1 MRYFLILIM
10 ACCLSACASEPTTI
24 ELPDGSCY
32 IITSTDN
39 SVVNAQLD
47 GVGTIGVDKTGGDS
61 DFKWF
66 LINAMN
72 QTQINVG
79 DGGND

>member
-1 MRYFLILIM
+1 MKILFILLV
-10 ACCLSACASEPTTI
+10 CCLSACASIPTTI

-32 IITSTDN
+32 IITSEDK
-39 SVVNAQLD
+39 SIVNAQLD

-79 DGGND
+79 DGGDD

>member
-1 MRYFLILIM
+1 
-10 ACCLSACASEPTTI
+10 
-24 ELPDGSCY
+24 
-32 IITSTDN
+32 
-39 SVVNAQLD
+39 VVNAQLD

-79 DGGND
+79 DNNND

>member
-1 MRYFLILIM
+1 MKILTLISL
-10 ACCLSACASEPTTI
+10 ALCVGCASVPTTI

-32 IITSTDN
+32 KITSEDN

-79 DGGND
+79 DNNND

>member
-1 MRYFLILIM
+1 
-10 ACCLSACASEPTTI
+10 
-24 ELPDGSCY
+24 
-32 IITSTDN
+32 
-39 SVVNAQLD
+39 VVSAQLD

-79 DGGND
+79 DGGDD